1 MAGPG
6 IEKNA
11 LVGLM
16 LSSVL
21 AVAMIWIVGAT
32 QERLLRN
39 KEQII
44 HSIAVIDVA
53 GSLMEHLLNVE
64 MGERGYIITGDDA
77 YLVPHERG
85 LAEVYVLH
93 DKLVHLLADSP
104 SEQSRLAELM
114 GTRRETRC

>member
-44 HSIAVIDVA
+44 HSIAVTDAAGFLNADLRDVDN
-53 GSLMEHLLNVE
+53 GVRRQRM
-64 MGERGYIITGDDA
+64 
-77 YLVPHERG
+77 
-85 LAEVYVLH
+85 
-93 DKLVHLLADSP
+93 P
-104 SEQSRLAELM
+104 SWFR
-114 GTRRETRC
+114 